1 MILPELNLE
10 MLNIS
15 TLLPTLILVA
25 GGMFVL
31 ILDLIQKHDR
41 GFYITVTLMT
51 LVFALSVLLAKGIVG
66 NGFFDTMLIDGVAI
80 TAQVIILGASILF
93 IPLAMT
99 GVQFKEFGFA
109 EFYAIFLFMVAGF
122 AFMVSSDNLIMIII
136 GLEIGSLALYA
147 MIAMHRRDKSLESA
161 IKYFTMG
168 ALAASLIVFGA
179 MLLYAVTG
187 SVEISG
193 IEKALVAN
201 SFENMPVVLVA
212 TAFLIGGLGFKLS
225 IVPFHTW
232 TPDVYEGASAP
243 LAGYMSIV
251 PKIAGF
257 VVALRLFDF
266 LVDTPDQIV
275 YWILWIAAV
284 VTMTVGN
291 VLALVQE
298 DVKRMLAYSSISHAG
313 FVMTAIVIGTTES
326 HTGLFLYWILF
337 LFTNLGAFAMLW
349 ISRHPS
355 RVWDTRYDHP
365 YSKFAGMVKLSPM
378 GAIIM
383 AIFML
388 SLAGIPPFALFWGKI
403 YLIAAAIHENHIAL
417 ALIMLLNSAIAVYYY
432 LKLVVY
438 MFLRDP
444 SENDGTVYYQN
455 GTLPLKI
462 ILGIAATTV
471 TFSFLIIS
479 PILTVLEPLLA
490 SSGF

>member
-1 MILPELNLE
+1 MPLVEFNLE
-10 MLNIS
+10 MLNLATIMPI
-15 TLLPTLILVA
+15 LVLVA
-25 GGMFVL
+25 GGVFILL
-31 ILDLIQKHDR
+31 IDLFQKHDR
-41 GFYITVTLMT
+41 GFYVTVMLMT
-51 LVFALSVLLAKGIVG
+51 LVFSLSVLLAKGAIG
-66 NGFFDTMLIDGVAI
+66 GGFFDTMLIDGIAI
-80 TAQVIILGASILF
+80 TAQTIIIGASILF
-93 IPLAMT
+93 VPLAMT

-122 AFMVSSDNLIMIII
+122 AFMVSSDNLIMIFI

-168 ALAASLIVFGA
+168 GLAAAMIAFGA
-179 MLLYAVTG
+179 MLLYAITG
-187 SVEISG
+187 AVEISN
-193 IEKALVAN
+193 IQKALVASEFAN
-201 SFENMPVVLVA
+201 LPIILVA
-212 TAFLIGGLGFKLS
+212 SAFIIAGLGFKLS

-266 LVDTPDQIV
+266 LAHTPDAIV

-313 FVMTAIVIGTTES
+313 FVMTAIVIGTTEA
-326 HTGLFLYWILF
+326 HTGLFFYWILF

-355 RVWDTRYDHP
+355 KVWDTRYDHP
-365 YSKFAGMVKLSPM
+365 YTKFAGMVRLSPM
-378 GAIIM
+378 GALIM

-403 YLIAAAIHENHIAL
+403 YLIAAAIHSSHLGL

-432 LKLVVY
+432 LKLVVF

-455 GTLPLKI
+455 GTMPLKI
-462 ILGIAATTV
+462 VLGVAAIAV
-471 TFSFLIIS
+471 TFSFLGVS
-479 PILTVLEPLLA
+479 PLLETLEPLIS